1 MQTNLI
7 FNGNF
12 FYVHSKALL
21 SNIVLVYKSIVCLL
35 CYTHFSA
42 SRNGCT
48 VPFCIFGGFPNE
60 TESIFQVLYKDNKII
75 PRRLEG

>member
-42 SRNGCT
+42 SRNRCT
-48 VPFCIFGGFPNE
+48 DPRRIFGGFSNQKGA
-60 TESIFQVLYKDNKII
+60 IFHYLYKDNKII
-75 PRRLEG
+75 PERL